1 MTTLL
6 SYSVLGLEDNN
17 IVYKR
22 ALSKKGT
29 HCSYKGAKSFDSNSL
44 ISNNNN
50 KKKNKKNEGI
60 L

>member
-22 ALSKKGT
+22 ALTKKGT

-50 KKKNKKNEGI
+50 KKKNKK
-60 L
+60 